1 MEHEGQQA
9 GPDSAGQEPVC
20 SCASHE
26 RYLLPH
32 TLPGS
37 SLKSMLGK
45 HSTTSSA
52 LFSFILDCFCYKAQA
67 GLKFKILFPTST
79 S

>member
-1 MEHEGQQA
+1 MEHEGQRA
-9 GPDSAGQEPVC
+9 GPDRAGQEPVC
-20 SCASHE
+20 SCSRE

-37 SLKSMLGK
+37 SLKSMPGK
-45 HSTTSSA
+45 HSTTSSD